1 MNDPKQHERAEMAHS
16 ISDEELMLQVRE
28 GVGEMLG
35 VLFDRYQQPL
45 FSFFYRL
52 TGERAQSEDLVQDV
66 FYRLLKY
73 RHTYKS
79 GSAFR
84 TWLYQV
90 ARNARRDRFE
100 PQREVGIEE
109 AREPAIFPRDM
120 VAEDQEAAL
129 LRKALLKLPAEK
141 REVLLLSRYQE
152 LKYEEIGKILG
163 CEANTVKVR
172 VFRALQ
178 ELKEI
183 VAEMQGHRGLGRG
196 PQAGVRYDM

>member
-1 MNDPKQHERAEMAHS
+1 MKDPKQHERAEMVHS
-16 ISDEELMLQVRE
+16 LSDEELMLQVRE

-52 TGERAQSEDLVQDV
+52 TGERVQSEDLVQEV

-73 RHTYKS
+73 RNTYKA

-84 TWLYQV
+84 TWIYQI
-90 ARNARRDRFE
+90 ARNARRDRYE
-100 PQREVGIEE
+100 ERREVAIDE
-109 AREPAIFPRDM
+109 APEPVTFPRDL
-120 VAEDQEAAL
+120 VAEDQEVAL
-129 LRKALLKLPAEK
+129 LRKALLQLSAEK

-163 CEANTVKVR
+163 CQANTVKVR
-172 VFRALQ
+172 VFRALE
-178 ELKEI
+178 ELRGI
-183 VAEMQGHRGLGRG
+183 VAEMQGRRFPGH

>member
-28 GVGEMLG
+28 GVGEMLS

-52 TGERAQSEDLVQDV
+52 TGERTQSEDLVQDV

-73 RHTYKS
+73 RHTYKT

-84 TWLYQV
+84 TWLYQI

-100 PQREVGIEE
+100 PQHEVGIDE
-109 AREPAIFPRDM
+109 APEPATFPRDM

-183 VAEMQGHRGLGRG
+183 VTEMQGHRGLGRG